1 MLASCVSLCF
11 SSLKRTET
19 EAEGGQHVRNP
30 ERHHKASYLPQANRG
45 RHAAPPRRQRTAMNE
60 LLRHDETPTSK
71 FLANAYYVTMF
82 SAVGIGSLLL
92 ILAVLT
98 GRAS

>member
-1 MLASCVSLCF
+1 M
-11 SSLKRTET
+11 
-19 EAEGGQHVRNP
+19 
-30 ERHHKASYLPQANRG
+30 
-45 RHAAPPRRQRTAMNE
+45 MNE